1 MVRDAATIDVVLA
14 GDLDMAGALQLE
26 PELERL
32 LGAPGVRTV
41 VLDLA
46 GVGFVDSTGLG
57 ALLSVKD
64 QATRLKVDFRI
75 GRASESVKRILELTG
90 TRGML
95 GL

>member
-26 PELERL
+26 PELDRL

-46 GVGFVDSTGLG
+46 GVGFSDSDRTGS
-57 ALLSVKD
+57 ASLSQRPSDAVE
-64 QATRLKVDFRI
+64 
-75 GRASESVKRILELTG
+75 G
-90 TRGML
+90 
-95 GL
+95 